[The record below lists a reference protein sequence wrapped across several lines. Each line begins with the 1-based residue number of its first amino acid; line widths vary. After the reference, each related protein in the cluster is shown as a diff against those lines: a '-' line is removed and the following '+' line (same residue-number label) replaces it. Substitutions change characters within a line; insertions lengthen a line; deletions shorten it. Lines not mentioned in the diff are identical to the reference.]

1 MYLLVICDDMELEI
15 EKTEQI
21 IDRYKLFHPELDLVV
36 ECFESAEELVYM
48 VREENYE
55 PDLIFLDIYMS
66 GLSGTEAARK
76 MRAMGN
82 KSGIVFL
89 TTSTEHALEAF
100 GVDAAQYLVK
110 PVTEEMVFRVL
121 DRFLESER
129 EMRRKYLIL
138 RVEGR
143 IRRVAVSEIIYC
155 EAQGKTQCLYLTDN
169 EQLILRKTMAEI
181 FGMLSQYPEFVRV
194 GSAYIMNLEYI
205 DNLNALDICL
215 TTGEKLYL
223 PRGAYKLLKEQYFR
237 YYCGENETGRFT

>member
-1 MYLLVICDDMELEI
+1 MYLIVICDDMELEI

-21 IDRYKLFHPELDLVV
+21 IDHYKLLHPELDLVV
-36 ECFESAEELVYM
+36 ESFESAEELLYM
-48 VREENYE
+48 VTEENYE

-76 MRAMGN
+76 LRAIGN
-82 KSGIVFL
+82 KSEIVFL

-110 PVTEEMVFRVL
+110 PVTEEMVFRIL
-121 DRFLESER
+121 ERFLANER
-129 EMRRKYLIL
+129 EARKRFLIL

-155 EAQGKTQCLYLTDN
+155 EAQGKTQCLYLADS

-181 FGMLSQYPEFVRV
+181 CGMLSPYPEFVRV
-194 GSAYIMNLEYI
+194 GAAYIINLEYI

-215 TTGEKLYL
+215 ATGKKLYL
-223 PRGAYKLLKEQYFR
+223 PRGAYKSLKEQYFQ
-237 YYCGENETGRFT
+237 YYCGDN